1 MFRLEGVG
9 GGKPNFMAQA
19 QVFVHGLGG
28 ALRSYCPG
36 RAFIKARQVGNV
48 VKKLIFPFSP
58 QGITDAD
65 SCAVQV
71 FVSTAPDQ
79 RLTMGDQMPDSLQL
93 VLGADLAA
101 QPIAQAMRL
110 ANRHGLVAGATGTGK
125 TVTLQRMAEAFSDA
139 GVAVF
144 AADIKGDLCG
154 LGATGNPQGKIAE
167 RIAAMPWLNHKPQ
180 AYPVTLWDIHGQ
192 SGHPL
197 RTTLSEMGPLL
208 LGSLLE
214 LTDSQQSALYAAF
227 KVADRE
233 GLLLL
238 DLKDLKAL
246 LNHLRDNPELLGDD
260 AALMTT
266 GSSQALLR
274 RLATLEQQGAE
285 ALFGEPALQL
295 EDILQPT
302 ADGRGR
308 IHLLDASRLVH
319 EAPKVYATFLL
330 WLLAEL
336 FEQLPERG
344 DADKPLLA
352 LFFDEAHL
360 LFAGTPKALQER
372 LEQVVRLIRSKGVG
386 VYFVTQSPGDLPD
399 DVLAQLGLRIQ
410 HGLRAFTAKEQK
422 SLRAVAEGFRPNPAF
437 DALSVLTELGI
448 GEALVGTLAEKGTPE
463 IVQRVLIAPPQ
474 SRIGPLSEAERAALI
489 ASSPLQGRYD
499 KPIDR
504 ESAYE
509 VLMGRKGLAP
519 DPDAAPAKPAA
530 EEPGF
535 TDQVGDFLGTA
546 AAQALKSAMRQA
558 ANQLGRQLVR
568 GLMGSLLG
576 GKKR

>member
-1 MFRLEGVG
+1 
-9 GGKPNFMAQA
+9 
-19 QVFVHGLGG
+19 
-28 ALRSYCPG
+28 
-36 RAFIKARQVGNV
+36 
-48 VKKLIFPFSP
+48 
-58 QGITDAD
+58 
-65 SCAVQV
+65 
-71 FVSTAPDQ
+71 
-79 RLTMGDQMPDSLQL
+79 MPDSTQF
-93 VLGADLAA
+93 VLGADLDG
-101 QPIAQAMRL
+101 QPVSQALRL
-110 ANRHGLVAGATGTGK
+110 TNRHGLVAGATGTGK
-125 TVTLQRMAEAFSDA
+125 TVTLQRLAEAFSDA

-144 AADIKGDLCG
+144 AADVKGDLCG
-154 LGATGNPQGKIAE
+154 LGAAGNPQGKVAE
-167 RIAAMPWLNHKPQ
+167 RIAGMSWLNHRPQ

-208 LGSLLE
+208 LGNLLE
-214 LTDSQQSALYAAF
+214 LNDSQQAALYAVF

-238 DLKDLKAL
+238 DIKDLKAL
-246 LNHLRDNPELLGDD
+246 LGHLKDNPQVLGED
-260 AALMTT
+260 AALMTS
-266 GSSQALLR
+266 GSTQALLR

-295 EDILQPT
+295 EDLLHP
-302 ADGRGR
+302 APDGRGR

-319 EAPKVYATFLL
+319 ESPKVYATFLL

-360 LFAGTPKALQER
+360 LFNGTPKALQDR

-386 VYFVTQSPGDLPD
+386 VYFVTQSPADLPD
-399 DVLAQLGLRIQ
+399 DVLAQLGLRVQ

-422 SLRAVAEGFRPNPAF
+422 SLRAVADGFRPNPAF
-437 DALSVLTELGI
+437 DTLTVLTELGI
-448 GEALVGTLAEKGTPE
+448 GEALVGTLQDKGTPGM
-463 IVQRVLIAPPQ
+463 VQRVLIAPPQ
-474 SRIGPLSEAERAALI
+474 SRIGPLSEAERAALV
-489 ASSPLQGRYD
+489 AGSALAGRYD

-509 VLMGRKGLAP
+509 ILMARKGEAPVVAAKEEESLA
-519 DPDAAPAKPAA
+519 DKAGEFLQSAA
-530 EEPGF
+530 G
-535 TDQVGDFLGTA
+535 
-546 AAQALKSAMRQA
+546 QAIKSAVRQA
-558 ANQLGRQLVR
+558 ANQFGRQLVR

-576 GKKR
+576 GKRK

>member
-1 MFRLEGVG
+1 MSDSSQIVVG
-9 GGKPNFMAQA
+9 A
-19 QVFVHGLGG
+19 
-28 ALRSYCPG
+28 
-36 RAFIKARQVGNV
+36 
-48 VKKLIFPFSP
+48 
-58 QGITDAD
+58 
-65 SCAVQV
+65 
-71 FVSTAPDQ
+71 
-79 RLTMGDQMPDSLQL
+79 
-93 VLGADLAA
+93 GADG
-101 QPIAQAMRL
+101 QPVSQAIRL

-125 TVTLQRMAEAFSDA
+125 TVTLQRLAEVFSDA

-144 AADIKGDLCG
+144 AADVKGDLCG
-154 LGATGNPQGKIAE
+154 LGAAATPQGKVAE
-167 RIAAMPWLNHKPQ
+167 RIAGMPWLGHSPK
-180 AYPVTLWDIHGQ
+180 AYPVTLWDIAGK

-208 LGSLLE
+208 LGNLLE
-214 LTDSQQSALYAAF
+214 LTDSQQAALYAAF
-227 KVADRE
+227 KVADRD

-246 LNHLRDNPELLGDD
+246 LNHLKDNPQVLGDD
-260 AALMTT
+260 SALMT
-266 GSSQALLR
+266 SSSTQALLR

-295 EDILQPT
+295 EDLLQPT

-344 DADKPLLA
+344 DAEKPLLA

-360 LFAGTPKALQER
+360 LFNGTPKALQDR

-386 VYFVTQSPGDLPD
+386 VYFVTQSPADLPD
-399 DVLAQLGLRIQ
+399 AVLAQLGLRIQ

-422 SLRAVAEGFRPNPAF
+422 SLKAVADGFRANPAF
-437 DALSVLTELGI
+437 SSLGVLTELGI
-448 GEALVGTLAEKGTPE
+448 GEALVGTLEDKGTPAM
-463 IVQRVLIAPPQ
+463 VQRVLIAPPQ
-474 SRIGPLSEAERAALI
+474 SRIGPLSSAERDALLA
-489 ASSPLQGRYD
+489 ASSLRGRYD
-499 KPIDR
+499 QPIDR

-509 VLMGRKGLAP
+509 MLTQRKGEPAEP
-519 DPDAAPAKPAA
+519 VPQAKPEQDSFADKAGEFLQGAA
-530 EEPGF
+530 G
-535 TDQVGDFLGTA
+535 
-546 AAQALKSAMRQA
+546 QAIKSAVRQA
-558 ANQLGRQLVR
+558 ANQLGRQLMR

-576 GKKR
+576 NKRR

>member
-1 MFRLEGVG
+1 
-9 GGKPNFMAQA
+9 
-19 QVFVHGLGG
+19 
-28 ALRSYCPG
+28 
-36 RAFIKARQVGNV
+36 
-48 VKKLIFPFSP
+48 
-58 QGITDAD
+58 
-65 SCAVQV
+65 
-71 FVSTAPDQ
+71 
-79 RLTMGDQMPDSLQL
+79 MPSANQL
-93 VLGADLAA
+93 VLGADRDGQSVGQLL
-101 QPIAQAMRL
+101 RL
-110 ANRHGLVAGATGTGK
+110 ANRHGLIAGATGTGK
-125 TVTLQRMAEAFSDA
+125 TVTLQRLMEEFSDA

-144 AADIKGDLCG
+144 AADVKGDLCG
-154 LGATGNPQGKIAE
+154 LGAAGAPQGKVAE
-167 RIAAMPWLNHKPQ
+167 RIASMPWLDHRPT

-208 LGSLLE
+208 LGALLE
-214 LTDSQQSALYAAF
+214 LTDSQQAALYAAF

-246 LNHLRDNPELLGDD
+246 LAHLKSNPAVLGEDS
-260 AALMTT
+260 ALFTT
-266 GSSQALLR
+266 ASAQALLR
-274 RLATLEQQGAE
+274 RLASLEQQGAE

-295 EDILQPT
+295 EDILQPDH
-302 ADGRGR
+302 DGRGR

-360 LFAGTPKALQER
+360 LFANTPKALQER

-386 VYFVTQSPGDLPD
+386 VYFVTQSPSDLPD

-410 HGLRAFTAKEQK
+410 HGLRAFTTREQK
-422 SLRAVAEGFRPNPAF
+422 SLRAVADGFRPNPSINTLAT
-437 DALSVLTELGI
+437 LTELGI
-448 GEALVGTLAEKGTPE
+448 GEALVGTLEDKGTPAM
-463 IVQRVLIAPPQ
+463 VRRVAIAPPQ
-474 SRIGPLSEAERAALI
+474 SRIGPLSEGERAALI
-489 ASSPLQGRYD
+489 RQSPLAGRYD

-509 VLMGRKGLAP
+509 VLTARLVASETAAASAP
-519 DPDAAPAKPAA
+519 IKNAQA
-530 EEPGF
+530 EPSLGEKA
-535 TDQVGDFLGTA
+535 GDFLSGMAGQAIKTA
-546 AAQALKSAMRQA
+546 VRQV
-558 ANQLGRQLVR
+558 ANQFGRQLVR
-568 GLMGSLLG
+568 GLLGSLLG
-576 GKKR
+576 SKRR

>member
-1 MFRLEGVG
+1 M
-9 GGKPNFMAQA
+9 
-19 QVFVHGLGG
+19 H
-28 ALRSYCPG
+28 
-36 RAFIKARQVGNV
+36 
-48 VKKLIFPFSP
+48 
-58 QGITDAD
+58 D
-65 SCAVQV
+65 S
-71 FVSTAPDQ
+71 
-79 RLTMGDQMPDSLQL
+79 REM
-93 VLGADLAA
+93 VLGAAPDG
-101 QPIAQAMRL
+101 QPISQAFRL

-125 TVTLQRMAEAFSDA
+125 TVTLQRLAEAFSDA

-154 LGATGNPQGKIAE
+154 LGAAGNPQGKIAE
-167 RIAAMPWLNHKPQ
+167 RIAGMPWLEHTPR
-180 AYPVTLWDIHGQ
+180 AYPVTLWDIDGK

-208 LGSLLE
+208 LGNLLE

-238 DLKDLKAL
+238 DIKDLKAL
-246 LNHLRDNPELLGDD
+246 LNHLRDNPQLLGEDS
-260 AALMTT
+260 ALMTT
-266 GSSQALLR
+266 GSSQALQR
-274 RLATLEQQGAE
+274 RLAVLEQQGAE

-295 EDILQPT
+295 EDILQPDS
-302 ADGRGR
+302 DGRGR

-344 DADKPLLA
+344 DAEKPLLA

-360 LFAGTPKALQER
+360 LFADTPKALQER

-399 DVLAQLGLRIQ
+399 EVLAQLGLRIQ

-422 SLRAVAEGFRPNPAF
+422 SLRAVAEGFRPNPDF

-448 GEALVGTLAEKGTPE
+448 GEALVGTLQDKGTPAM
-463 IVQRVLIAPPQ
+463 VQRVLIAAPQ
-474 SRIGPLSEAERAALI
+474 SRIGPLTADERASLI
-489 ASSPLQGRYD
+489 AGSALGRRYN
-499 KPIDR
+499 KPVDR

-509 VLMGRKGLAP
+509 MLAARKVAEPDATDAAKTNEKPEESFSDKAGEFLGGLA
-519 DPDAAPAKPAA
+519 
-530 EEPGF
+530 G
-535 TDQVGDFLGTA
+535 
-546 AAQALKSAMRQA
+546 QAMKNAMRQA
-558 ANQLGRQLVR
+558 ASQLGRELVR

-576 GKKR
+576 TKKRR

>member
-1 MFRLEGVG
+1 MSDSSQIVVG
-9 GGKPNFMAQA
+9 AG
-19 QVFVHGLGG
+19 
-28 ALRSYCPG
+28 
-36 RAFIKARQVGNV
+36 
-48 VKKLIFPFSP
+48 
-58 QGITDAD
+58 TD
-65 SCAVQV
+65 SQP
-71 FVSTAPDQ
+71 VS
-79 RLTMGDQMPDSLQL
+79 
-93 VLGADLAA
+93 
-101 QPIAQAMRL
+101 QAMRM

-125 TVTLQRMAEAFSDA
+125 TVTLQRLAEVFSDA

-144 AADIKGDLCG
+144 AADVKGDLCG
-154 LGATGNPQGKIAE
+154 LGAAATPQGKVAE
-167 RIAAMPWLNHKPQ
+167 RIAGMPWLGHTPK
-180 AYPVTLWDIHGQ
+180 AYPLTLWDIAGQ

-208 LGSLLE
+208 LSNLLE
-214 LTDSQQSALYAAF
+214 LTDSQQAALYAAF
-227 KVADRE
+227 KVADRD

-246 LNHLRDNPELLGDD
+246 LNHLKDNPQVLGEDS
-260 AALMTT
+260 ALMTS
-266 GSSQALLR
+266 GSTQALLR

-295 EDILQPT
+295 EDLLQPA

-344 DADKPLLA
+344 DADKPVLA

-360 LFAGTPKALQER
+360 LFNDTPKALQER

-399 DVLAQLGLRIQ
+399 AVLAQLGLRIQ

-422 SLRAVAEGFRPNPAF
+422 SLKAVAEGFRPNPAF
-437 DALSVLTELGI
+437 DTLGVLTELGI
-448 GEALVGTLAEKGTPE
+448 GEALVGTLEDKGTPAM
-463 IVQRVLIAPPQ
+463 VQRVLIAPPQ
-474 SRIGPLSEAERAALI
+474 SRIGPLSAVERSALV
-489 ASSPLQGRYD
+489 ASSPLRGRYD

-509 VLMGRKGLAP
+509 MLTQRKGEPVEPVPQPQVEEGSFADKAGEFLQG
-519 DPDAAPAKPAA
+519 AA
-530 EEPGF
+530 G
-535 TDQVGDFLGTA
+535 
-546 AAQALKSAMRQA
+546 QAIKSAVRQA

-576 GKKR
+576 GKRR

>member
-1 MFRLEGVG
+1 
-9 GGKPNFMAQA
+9 
-19 QVFVHGLGG
+19 
-28 ALRSYCPG
+28 
-36 RAFIKARQVGNV
+36 
-48 VKKLIFPFSP
+48 
-58 QGITDAD
+58 
-65 SCAVQV
+65 
-71 FVSTAPDQ
+71 
-79 RLTMGDQMPDSLQL
+79 MPDSSQFI
-93 VLGADLAA
+93 LGADLAG
-101 QPIAQAMRL
+101 QPVAQALRL

-125 TVTLQRMAEAFSDA
+125 TVTLQHLAEAFSDA

-144 AADIKGDLCG
+144 AADVKGDLCG
-154 LGATGNPQGKIAE
+154 LGAVGSPQGKVAE
-167 RIAAMPWLNHKPQ
+167 RIAGMPWLNHRPQ
-180 AYPVTLWDIHGQ
+180 AYPVTLWDVHGQ

-208 LGSLLE
+208 LGNLLE
-214 LTDSQQSALYAAF
+214 LNDSQQAALYAAF

-238 DLKDLKAL
+238 DIKDLKAL
-246 LNHLRDNPELLGDD
+246 LGHLKDNPEVLGDD
-260 AALMTT
+260 SALMTS

-295 EDILQPT
+295 QDILQP
-302 ADGRGR
+302 ASDGRGR

-360 LFAGTPKALQER
+360 LFSGTPKALQDR

-422 SLRAVAEGFRPNPAF
+422 SLRAVADGFRPNPAF
-437 DALSVLTELGI
+437 DTLAVLTELGI
-448 GEALVGTLAEKGTPE
+448 GEALVGTLQDKGTPGMVE
-463 IVQRVLIAPPQ
+463 RVLIAPPQ

-489 ASSPLQGRYD
+489 AASPLQGRYD

-509 VLMGRKGLAP
+509 ILMARKGQVPSAQQ
-519 DPDAAPAKPAA
+519 APAEESLADKAGEFLQSAA
-530 EEPGF
+530 G
-535 TDQVGDFLGTA
+535 
-546 AAQALKSAMRQA
+546 QAIKSAVRQA
-558 ANQLGRQLVR
+558 ANQFGRQLVR

-576 GKKR
+576 GSKRR

>member
-1 MFRLEGVG
+1 
-9 GGKPNFMAQA
+9 
-19 QVFVHGLGG
+19 
-28 ALRSYCPG
+28 
-36 RAFIKARQVGNV
+36 
-48 VKKLIFPFSP
+48 
-58 QGITDAD
+58 
-65 SCAVQV
+65 
-71 FVSTAPDQ
+71 
-79 RLTMGDQMPDSLQL
+79 MPDTSQL
-93 VLGADLAA
+93 VIGADLAG

-110 ANRHGLVAGATGTGK
+110 ANRHGLIAGATGTGK
-125 TVTLQRMAEAFSDA
+125 TVTLQRLAEAFSDA

-154 LGATGNPQGKIAE
+154 LGAAGNPQGKVAE
-167 RIAAMPWLNHKPQ
+167 RIAGMPQ
-180 AYPVTLWDIHGQ
+180 AYPVTLWDIHGE

-208 LGSLLE
+208 IGSLLE

-246 LNHLRDNPELLGDD
+246 LNHLKDNPQLLGED

-295 EDILQPT
+295 EDILQPS

-360 LFAGTPKALQER
+360 LFGDTPKALQER

-399 DVLAQLGLRIQ
+399 NVLAQLGLRIQ

-422 SLRAVAEGFRPNPAF
+422 SLRAVADGFRPNPAF
-437 DALSVLTELGI
+437 DTLSVLTELGI
-448 GEALVGTLAEKGTPE
+448 GEALVGTLQEKGTPE
-463 IVQRVLIAPPQ
+463 MVQRVLVAPPQ
-474 SRIGPLSEAERAALI
+474 SRIGPLSETERTMLI
-489 ASSPLQGRYD
+489 AGSPFKGRYD

-509 VLMGRKGLAP
+509 ILMGRKDLAP
-519 DPDAAPAKPAA
+519 DAPAGKPAA
-530 EEPGF
+530 EEPSLADRAGE
-535 TDQVGDFLGTA
+535 FLGTA
-546 AAQALKSAMRQA
+546 AGQALKSAMRQA
-558 ANQLGRQLVR
+558 ANNLGKQLVR

-576 GKKR
+576 GSKRR

>member
-1 MFRLEGVG
+1 MHDSQE
-9 GGKPNFMAQA
+9 MI
-19 QVFVHGLGG
+19 LG
-28 ALRSYCPG
+28 A
-36 RAFIKARQVGNV
+36 
-48 VKKLIFPFSP
+48 
-58 QGITDAD
+58 
-65 SCAVQV
+65 
-71 FVSTAPDQ
+71 APD
-79 RLTMGDQMPDSLQL
+79 G
-93 VLGADLAA
+93 
-101 QPIAQAMRL
+101 QPVSQAFRL

-125 TVTLQRMAEAFSDA
+125 TVTLQRLAEAFSDA

-154 LGATGNPQGKIAE
+154 LGAAGNPQGKIAE
-167 RIAAMPWLNHKPQ
+167 RIAGMPWLEHTPR
-180 AYPVTLWDIHGQ
+180 AYPVTFWDIDGK

-208 LGSLLE
+208 LGNLLE

-238 DLKDLKAL
+238 DIKDLKAL
-246 LNHLRDNPELLGDD
+246 LNHLRDNPQLLGEDS
-260 AALMTT
+260 ALMTT
-266 GSSQALLR
+266 GSSQALQR
-274 RLATLEQQGAE
+274 RLAVLEQQGAE

-295 EDILQPT
+295 EDILQPDS
-302 ADGRGR
+302 DGRGR

-344 DADKPLLA
+344 DAEKPLLA

-360 LFAGTPKALQER
+360 LFADTPKALQER

-399 DVLAQLGLRIQ
+399 EVLAQLGLRIQ

-422 SLRAVAEGFRPNPAF
+422 SLRAVAEGFRPNPDF

-448 GEALVGTLAEKGTPE
+448 GEALVGTLQDKGTPAM
-463 IVQRVLIAPPQ
+463 VQRVLIAAPQ
-474 SRIGPLSEAERAALI
+474 SRIGPLTADERASLI
-489 ASSPLQGRYD
+489 AGSALGRRYN
-499 KPIDR
+499 KPVDR

-509 VLMGRKGLAP
+509 MLAARKLAEPDATDAAKTNEKPEESFSDKAGEFLGGLA
-519 DPDAAPAKPAA
+519 
-530 EEPGF
+530 G
-535 TDQVGDFLGTA
+535 
-546 AAQALKSAMRQA
+546 QAMKNAMRQA
-558 ANQLGRQLVR
+558 ASQLGRELVR

-576 GKKR
+576 TKKRR

>member
-1 MFRLEGVG
+1 
-9 GGKPNFMAQA
+9 MAEADQ
-19 QVFVHGLGG
+19 FV
-28 ALRSYCPG
+28 
-36 RAFIKARQVGNV
+36 V
-48 VKKLIFPFSP
+48 
-58 QGITDAD
+58 
-65 SCAVQV
+65 
-71 FVSTAPDQ
+71 
-79 RLTMGDQMPDSLQL
+79 
-93 VLGADLAA
+93 GADLDGL
-101 QPIAQAMRL
+101 PVGQALKL
-110 ANRHGLVAGATGTGK
+110 ANRHGLIAGATGTGK
-125 TVTLQRMAEAFSDA
+125 TVTLQRLIETFSDA

-144 AADIKGDLCG
+144 AADVKGDLCG
-154 LGATGNPQGKIAE
+154 LGAAGTPQGKVAE
-167 RIAAMPWLNHKPQ
+167 RIASMPWLKHQPT

-208 LGSLLE
+208 LGALLE
-214 LTDSQQSALYAAF
+214 LTDSQQAALYAAF

-246 LNHLRDNPELLGDD
+246 LAHLKSQPEVLGEDS
-260 AALMTT
+260 ALFTST
-266 GSSQALLR
+266 SSLALLR
-274 RLATLEQQGAE
+274 KLAGLEQQGAD

-295 EDILQPT
+295 EDILHPDR
-302 ADGRGR
+302 DGRGR

-422 SLRAVAEGFRPNPAF
+422 SLRAVADGFRPNPAI
-437 DALSVLTELGI
+437 DTLAVLTELGI
-448 GEALVGTLAEKGTPE
+448 GEALVGTMEAKGTPAM
-463 IVQRVLIAPPQ
+463 VRRVAIAPPQ
-474 SRIGPLSEAERAALI
+474 SRIGPLTEAERAALI
-489 ASSPLQGRYD
+489 AQSPLRGRYD

-509 VLMGRKGLAP
+509 LLTAR
-519 DPDAAPAKPAA
+519 A
-530 EEPGF
+530 E
-535 TDQVGDFLGTA
+535 Q
-546 AAQALKSAMRQA
+546 AAQQAEQGKSSAAGNKVEPRGGMAGGAGELFGGFASQVMKTAMRQA
-558 ANQLGRQLVR
+558 ANQIGRQLVR
-568 GLMGSLLG
+568 GLLGSLLG

>member
-1 MFRLEGVG
+1 MPE
-9 GGKPNFMAQA
+9 P
-19 QVFVHGLGG
+19 
-28 ALRSYCPG
+28 RSL
-36 RAFIKARQVGNV
+36 A
-48 VKKLIFPFSP
+48 
-58 QGITDAD
+58 
-65 SCAVQV
+65 
-71 FVSTAPDQ
+71 
-79 RLTMGDQMPDSLQL
+79 
-93 VLGADLAA
+93 LGADPQGNAV
-101 QPIAQAMRL
+101 AQAMKL
-110 ANRHGLVAGATGTGK
+110 ANRHGLIAGATGTGK
-125 TVTLQRMAEAFSDA
+125 TVTLQHLAEAFSDA

-154 LGATGNPQGKIAE
+154 LGAAGNPQGKVAE
-167 RIAAMPWLNHKPQ
+167 RIASMPWLGHRPQ
-180 AYPVTLWDIHGQ
+180 AYPVTLWDVAGQ
-192 SGHPL
+192 TGHPL

-208 LGSLLE
+208 LGNLLE
-214 LTDSQQSALYAAF
+214 LTDSQQAALYAAF
-227 KVADRE
+227 QVADRE

-246 LNHLRDNPELLGDD
+246 LNHLKDHPELLGEDR
-260 AALMTT
+260 ALFA
-266 GSSQALLR
+266 GASAQALLR

-285 ALFGEPALQL
+285 SLFGEPALQL
-295 EDILQPT
+295 EDILQPDR
-302 ADGRGR
+302 DGRGR

-344 DADKPLLA
+344 DADKPVLA

-360 LFAGTPKALQER
+360 LFSGTPKALQER

-386 VYFVTQSPGDLPD
+386 VYFVTQSPSDLPD

-422 SLRAVAEGFRPNPAF
+422 SLRAVADGFRPNPAF
-437 DALSVLTELGI
+437 DTLTVLTELGI
-448 GEALVGTLAEKGTPE
+448 GEALVGTLEEKGTPAM
-463 IVQRVLIAPPQ
+463 VQRVAIAPPQ
-474 SRIGPLSEAERAALI
+474 SRIGPLNDSERVALVR
-489 ASSPLQGRYD
+489 SSPQAGRYD

-509 VLMGRKGLAP
+509 MLTARAARAP
-519 DPDAAPAKPAA
+519 V
-530 EEPGF
+530 EEPEQKSGKAEAS
-535 TDQVGDFLGTA
+535 QPGMGDLAGELLGTFA
-546 AAQALKSAMRQA
+546 SQAMKTAVRQA

-576 GKKR
+576 GSKRR

>member
-1 MFRLEGVG
+1 MTD
-9 GGKPNFMAQA
+9 
-19 QVFVHGLGG
+19 
-28 ALRSYCPG
+28 
-36 RAFIKARQVGNV
+36 ARQLLFG
-48 VKKLIFPFSP
+48 
-58 QGITDAD
+58 AD
-65 SCAVQV
+65 SDGHAVG
-71 FVSTAPDQ
+71 
-79 RLTMGDQMPDSLQL
+79 L
-93 VLGADLAA
+93 DL
-101 QPIAQAMRL
+101 RL
-110 ANRHGLVAGATGTGK
+110 ANRHGLIAGATGTGK
-125 TVTLQRMAEAFSDA
+125 TVTLQRLAEAFSEA

-154 LGATGNPQGKIAE
+154 LGASGNPQGKIAE
-167 RIAAMPWLNHKPQ
+167 RIAQMPWLAYRAQ
-180 AYPVTLWDIHGQ
+180 ACPVTLWDIHGQ

-246 LNHLRDNPELLGDD
+246 LNHLRDNPQLLGDD
-260 AALMTT
+260 RALMTT

-285 ALFGEPALQL
+285 ALFGEPALRL
-295 EDILQPT
+295 EDILQPD

-344 DADKPLLA
+344 DADTPLLA

-360 LFAGTPKALQER
+360 LFNGTPKALQER

-386 VYFVTQSPGDLPD
+386 VYFVTQSPSDLPD
-399 DVLAQLGLRIQ
+399 AVLAQLGLRIQ
-410 HGLRAFTAKEQK
+410 HGLRAFTAREQK
-422 SLRAVAEGFRPNPAF
+422 SLKAVADGFRPNPQF
-437 DALSVLTELGI
+437 DALAVLTELGT
-448 GEALVGTLAEKGTPE
+448 GEALVGTLQEKGTPAM
-463 IVQRVLIAPPQ
+463 VRRVSIAPPQ
-474 SRIGPLSEAERAALI
+474 SRIGPLTGAERAAMI
-489 ASSPLQGRYD
+489 RSSPLAGRYD
-499 KPIDR
+499 QPLDR

-509 VLMGRKGLAP
+509 MLTARKLEP
-519 DPDAAPAKPAA
+519 TLVDPAAPPPPSLADKAGEFLSGAA
-530 EEPGF
+530 G
-535 TDQVGDFLGTA
+535 
-546 AAQALKSAMRQA
+546 QALKSAMRQA
-558 ANQLGRQLVR
+558 ANQFGRQLVR

-576 GKKR
+576 GSKRK

>member
-1 MFRLEGVG
+1 M
-9 GGKPNFMAQA
+9 
-19 QVFVHGLGG
+19 H
-28 ALRSYCPG
+28 
-36 RAFIKARQVGNV
+36 
-48 VKKLIFPFSP
+48 
-58 QGITDAD
+58 D
-65 SCAVQV
+65 S
-71 FVSTAPDQ
+71 
-79 RLTMGDQMPDSLQL
+79 REM
-93 VLGADLAA
+93 VLGAAPDG
-101 QPIAQAMRL
+101 QPISQAFRL

-125 TVTLQRMAEAFSDA
+125 TVTLQRLAEAFSDA

-154 LGATGNPQGKIAE
+154 LGAAGNPQGKIAE
-167 RIAAMPWLNHKPQ
+167 RIAGMPWLEHTPR
-180 AYPVTLWDIHGQ
+180 AYPVTLWDIDGK

-208 LGSLLE
+208 LGNLLE

-238 DLKDLKAL
+238 DIKDLKAL
-246 LNHLRDNPELLGDD
+246 LNHLRDNPQLLGEDS
-260 AALMTT
+260 ALMTT
-266 GSSQALLR
+266 GSSQALQR
-274 RLATLEQQGAE
+274 RLAVLEQQGAE

-295 EDILQPT
+295 EDILQPDS
-302 ADGRGR
+302 DGRGR
-308 IHLLDASRLVH
+308 IHLLDASGLVH

-344 DADKPLLA
+344 DAEKPLLA

-360 LFAGTPKALQER
+360 LFADTPKALQER

-399 DVLAQLGLRIQ
+399 EVLAQLGLRVQ

-422 SLRAVAEGFRPNPAF
+422 SLRAVAEGFRPNPDF

-448 GEALVGTLAEKGTPE
+448 GEALVGTLQDKGTPAM
-463 IVQRVLIAPPQ
+463 VQRVLIAAPQ
-474 SRIGPLSEAERAALI
+474 SRIGPLTADERASLI
-489 ASSPLQGRYD
+489 AGSALGRRYN
-499 KPIDR
+499 KPVDR

-509 VLMGRKGLAP
+509 MLAARKVAE
-519 DPDAAPAKPAA
+519 PDAADAAKTNGKP
-530 EEPGF
+530 EESFSDKAGE
-535 TDQVGDFLGTA
+535 FLGGLA
-546 AAQALKSAMRQA
+546 GQAMKNAMRQA
-558 ANQLGRQLVR
+558 ASQLGRELVR

-576 GKKR
+576 TKKRR

>member
-1 MFRLEGVG
+1 MSDSSQIVVG
-9 GGKPNFMAQA
+9 A
-19 QVFVHGLGG
+19 
-28 ALRSYCPG
+28 
-36 RAFIKARQVGNV
+36 
-48 VKKLIFPFSP
+48 
-58 QGITDAD
+58 
-65 SCAVQV
+65 
-71 FVSTAPDQ
+71 
-79 RLTMGDQMPDSLQL
+79 
-93 VLGADLAA
+93 GADG
-101 QPIAQAMRL
+101 QPVSQAMRL

-125 TVTLQRMAEAFSDA
+125 TVTLQRLAEVFSDA

-144 AADIKGDLCG
+144 AADVKGDLCG
-154 LGATGNPQGKIAE
+154 LGAAATPQGKVAE
-167 RIAAMPWLNHKPQ
+167 RIAGMPWLGHSPK
-180 AYPVTLWDIHGQ
+180 AYPVTLWDIAGK

-208 LGSLLE
+208 LGNLLE
-214 LTDSQQSALYAAF
+214 LTDSQQAALYAAF
-227 KVADRE
+227 KVADRD

-246 LNHLRDNPELLGDD
+246 LNHLKDNPQVLGDD
-260 AALMTT
+260 SALMT
-266 GSSQALLR
+266 SSSTQALLR

-295 EDILQPT
+295 EDLLQPT

-344 DADKPLLA
+344 DAEKPLLA

-360 LFAGTPKALQER
+360 LFNGTPKALQDR

-386 VYFVTQSPGDLPD
+386 VYFVTQSPADLPD
-399 DVLAQLGLRIQ
+399 TVLAQLGLRIQ

-422 SLRAVAEGFRPNPAF
+422 SLKAVADGFRPNPAF
-437 DALSVLTELGI
+437 STLGVLTELGI
-448 GEALVGTLAEKGTPE
+448 GEALVGALEDKGTPAM
-463 IVQRVLIAPPQ
+463 VQRVLVAPPQ
-474 SRIGPLSEAERAALI
+474 SRIGPLSSAERDALLA
-489 ASSPLQGRYD
+489 ASSLRGRYD
-499 KPIDR
+499 QPIDR

-509 VLMGRKGLAP
+509 MLTQRKGEPAEPVPQARPEQDSFADKAGEFLQG
-519 DPDAAPAKPAA
+519 AA
-530 EEPGF
+530 G
-535 TDQVGDFLGTA
+535 
-546 AAQALKSAMRQA
+546 QAIKSAVRQA

-576 GKKR
+576 NKRR

>member
-1 MFRLEGVG
+1 
-9 GGKPNFMAQA
+9 
-19 QVFVHGLGG
+19 
-28 ALRSYCPG
+28 
-36 RAFIKARQVGNV
+36 
-48 VKKLIFPFSP
+48 
-58 QGITDAD
+58 
-65 SCAVQV
+65 
-71 FVSTAPDQ
+71 
-79 RLTMGDQMPDSLQL
+79 MPDSLQL
-93 VLGADLAA
+93 VLGADSAG

-125 TVTLQRMAEAFSDA
+125 TVTLQRLAEAFSDA

-154 LGATGNPQGKIAE
+154 LGAAGNPQGKIAE
-167 RIAAMPWLNHKPQ
+167 RIAGMPWLNHTPK
-180 AYPVTLWDIHGQ
+180 AYPVTLWDVHGK

-214 LTDSQQSALYAAF
+214 LTDSQQAALYATF

-246 LNHLRDNPELLGDD
+246 LNHLKESPQLLGEDS
-260 AALMTT
+260 ALMTT
-266 GSSQALLR
+266 GSSQALMR

-295 EDILQPT
+295 EDILHPA

-344 DADKPLLA
+344 DSDKPVLA

-360 LFAGTPKALQER
+360 LFAGTPKALQDR

-399 DVLAQLGLRIQ
+399 DILAQLGLRVQ

-422 SLRAVAEGFRPNPAF
+422 SLRAVADGFRPNPAF
-437 DALSVLTELGI
+437 DSLSVLTELGI
-448 GEALVGTLAEKGTPE
+448 GEALVGTLEEKGTPAM
-463 IVQRVLIAPPQ
+463 VQRVLIAPPQ
-474 SRIGPLSEAERAALI
+474 SRIGPLSDNERAAMI
-489 ASSPLQGRYD
+489 AASPLAGRYD
-499 KPIDR
+499 KPVDR

-509 VLMGRKGLAP
+509 VLMARKGLAP
-519 DPDAAPAKPAA
+519 DPQTAPGKVAPEDESFADKAG
-530 EEPGF
+530 E
-535 TDQVGDFLGTA
+535 FLGSA
-546 AAQALKSAMRQA
+546 AGKALKSVVQQA

-576 GKKR
+576 GSKKR

>member
-1 MFRLEGVG
+1 MSDSSQIVVG
-9 GGKPNFMAQA
+9 A
-19 QVFVHGLGG
+19 GLDG
-28 ALRSYCPG
+28 LP
-36 RAFIKARQVGNV
+36 VG
-48 VKKLIFPFSP
+48 
-58 QGITDAD
+58 
-65 SCAVQV
+65 
-71 FVSTAPDQ
+71 
-79 RLTMGDQMPDSLQL
+79 
-93 VLGADLAA
+93 
-101 QPIAQAMRL
+101 QAMRL

-125 TVTLQRMAEAFSDA
+125 TVTLQRLAEVFSDA

-154 LGATGNPQGKIAE
+154 LGAAGAPAGKVAE
-167 RIAAMPWLNHKPQ
+167 RIADMPWLQHQPR
-180 AYPVTLWDIHGQ
+180 AYPVTLWDIAGQ

-208 LGSLLE
+208 LGNLLE
-214 LTDSQQSALYAAF
+214 LTDSQQAALYAAF

-246 LNHLRDNPELLGDD
+246 LAHLRDNPQLLGDD
-260 AALMTT
+260 RALMTT
-266 GSSQALLR
+266 GSTQALLR

-295 EDILQPT
+295 EDLLRVD

-344 DADKPLLA
+344 DADKPVLA

-360 LFAGTPKALQER
+360 LFNGTPKALQDR

-386 VYFVTQSPGDLPD
+386 VYFVTQSPSDLPD
-399 DVLAQLGLRIQ
+399 AVLAQLGLRIQ
-410 HGLRAFTAKEQK
+410 HGLRAFTVREQK
-422 SLRAVAEGFRPNPAF
+422 ALRAVAEGFRPNPAF
-437 DALSVLTELGI
+437 DTLAVLTELGI
-448 GEALVGTLAEKGTPE
+448 GEALVGTLQDKGTPE
-463 IVQRVLIAPPQ
+463 VVQRVRVAPPQ
-474 SRIGPLSEAERAALI
+474 SRIGPLTAAERSALI
-489 ASSPLQGRYD
+489 AASPLAGRYD
-499 KPIDR
+499 QPIDR

-509 VLMGRKGLAP
+509 RLTQRKGEPVEPAP
-519 DPDAAPAKPAA
+519 QPQAEQESFADKAGEFLQGAA
-530 EEPGF
+530 G
-535 TDQVGDFLGTA
+535 
-546 AAQALKSAMRQA
+546 QAIKSAVRQA

>member
-1 MFRLEGVG
+1 MHDSQE
-9 GGKPNFMAQA
+9 MI
-19 QVFVHGLGG
+19 LG
-28 ALRSYCPG
+28 A
-36 RAFIKARQVGNV
+36 
-48 VKKLIFPFSP
+48 
-58 QGITDAD
+58 
-65 SCAVQV
+65 
-71 FVSTAPDQ
+71 APDG
-79 RLTMGDQMPDSLQL
+79 LPVS
-93 VLGADLAA
+93 
-101 QPIAQAMRL
+101 QAFRL

-125 TVTLQRMAEAFSDA
+125 TVTLQRLAEAFSDA

-154 LGATGNPQGKIAE
+154 LGAAGNPQGKIAE
-167 RIAAMPWLNHKPQ
+167 RIAGMPWLEHTPR
-180 AYPVTLWDIHGQ
+180 AYPVTLWDIDGK

-208 LGSLLE
+208 LGNLLE

-238 DLKDLKAL
+238 DIKDLKAL
-246 LNHLRDNPELLGDD
+246 LNHLRDNPQLLGEDS
-260 AALMTT
+260 ALMTT
-266 GSSQALLR
+266 GSSQALQR
-274 RLATLEQQGAE
+274 RLAVLEQQGAE

-295 EDILQPT
+295 EDILQPDS
-302 ADGRGR
+302 DGRGR

-344 DADKPLLA
+344 DAEKPLLA

-360 LFAGTPKALQER
+360 LFADTPKALQER

-422 SLRAVAEGFRPNPAF
+422 SLRAVAEGFRPNPDF

-448 GEALVGTLAEKGTPE
+448 GEALVGTLQDKGTPAM
-463 IVQRVLIAPPQ
+463 VQRVLIAAPQ
-474 SRIGPLSEAERAALI
+474 SRIGPLTADERASLI
-489 ASSPLQGRYD
+489 AGSALGRRYN
-499 KPIDR
+499 KPVDR

-509 VLMGRKGLAP
+509 MLAARKVAEPDATDAAKTNEKPEESFSDKAGEFLGGLA
-519 DPDAAPAKPAA
+519 
-530 EEPGF
+530 G
-535 TDQVGDFLGTA
+535 
-546 AAQALKSAMRQA
+546 QAMKNAMRQA
-558 ANQLGRQLVR
+558 ASQLGRELVR

-576 GKKR
+576 TKKRR

>member
-1 MFRLEGVG
+1 
-9 GGKPNFMAQA
+9 
-19 QVFVHGLGG
+19 
-28 ALRSYCPG
+28 
-36 RAFIKARQVGNV
+36 
-48 VKKLIFPFSP
+48 
-58 QGITDAD
+58 
-65 SCAVQV
+65 
-71 FVSTAPDQ
+71 
-79 RLTMGDQMPDSLQL
+79 MPDFSQL
-93 VLGADLAA
+93 VLGADQTG
-101 QPIAQAMRL
+101 QPISQEMRL

-125 TVTLQRMAEAFSDA
+125 TVTLQRLAEAFSDA

-154 LGATGNPQGKIAE
+154 LGAAGNPQGKIAE
-167 RIAAMPWLNHKPQ
+167 RIAGMSWLNHRAQ
-180 AYPVTLWDIHGQ
+180 AYPVTLWDIHGE

-197 RTTLSEMGPLL
+197 RTTISEMGPLL

-214 LTDSQQSALYAAF
+214 LSDSQQAALYAAF

-246 LNHLRDNPELLGDD
+246 LNHLKDNPQLLGEDS
-260 AALMTT
+260 ALMTT

-308 IHLLDASRLVH
+308 VHLLDASRLVH

-344 DADKPLLA
+344 DAEKPLLA

-360 LFAGTPKALQER
+360 LFADTPKALQER

-422 SLRAVAEGFRPNPAF
+422 SLKAVADGFRPNPAF
-437 DALSVLTELGI
+437 DTLAVLTELGI
-448 GEALVGTLAEKGTPE
+448 GEALVGTLQDKGTPAM
-463 IVQRVLIAPPQ
+463 VQRVLIAPPQ
-474 SRIGPLSEAERAALI
+474 SRIGPLSQAERTAVI
-489 ASSPLQGRYD
+489 SQSPFAGRYD
-499 KPIDR
+499 KPVDR

-509 VLMGRKGLAP
+509 MLVARKVAEP
-519 DPDAAPAKPAA
+519 QPTQATAPAGESLSDKAG
-530 EEPGF
+530 E
-535 TDQVGDFLGTA
+535 FLGSVA
-546 AAQALKSAMRQA
+546 GQALQSAMRQA

-576 GKKR
+576 GKKRR

>member
-1 MFRLEGVG
+1 M
-9 GGKPNFMAQA
+9 P
-19 QVFVHGLGG
+19 
-28 ALRSYCPG
+28 
-36 RAFIKARQVGNV
+36 V
-48 VKKLIFPFSP
+48 VNS
-58 QGITDAD
+58 
-65 SCAVQV
+65 
-71 FVSTAPDQ
+71 
-79 RLTMGDQMPDSLQL
+79 L
-93 VLGADLAA
+93 VLGADPQG
-101 QPIAQAMRL
+101 QPIAQALRL

-125 TVTLQRMAEAFSDA
+125 TVTLQRLAEAFSDA

-154 LGATGNPQGKIAE
+154 LGAAGNPQGKVAE
-167 RIAAMPWLNHKPQ
+167 RIAGMPWLDHRPQ
-180 AYPVTLWDIHGQ
+180 SYPVTLWDVAGK

-208 LGSLLE
+208 LGNLLE
-214 LTDSQQSALYAAF
+214 LTDSQQAALYAAF
-227 KVADRE
+227 QVADRE

-246 LNHLRDNPELLGDD
+246 LNHLKDHPEMLGEDR
-260 AALMTT
+260 ALFA
-266 GSSQALLR
+266 GASSQALLR

-295 EDILQPT
+295 EDILHPDR
-302 ADGRGR
+302 DGRGR

-344 DADKPLLA
+344 DADKPVLA

-360 LFAGTPKALQER
+360 LFANTPKALQER

-386 VYFVTQSPGDLPD
+386 VYFVTQSPSDLPD
-399 DVLAQLGLRIQ
+399 EVLAQLGLRIQ

-422 SLRAVAEGFRPNPAF
+422 SLRAVADGFRPNPAF
-437 DALSVLTELGI
+437 DSLSVLTELGI
-448 GEALVGTLAEKGTPE
+448 GEAVVGTLEEKGTPAM
-463 IVQRVLIAPPQ
+463 VQRVAIAPPQ
-474 SRIGPLSEAERAALI
+474 SRIGPLNDAERAELLRT
-489 ASSPLQGRYD
+489 SPQAGRYD
-499 KPIDR
+499 RPVDR

-509 VLMGRKGLAP
+509 LLMARTAQTQ
-519 DPDAAPAKPAA
+519 AEAPAGKPTKSTQA
-530 EEPGF
+530 EEGGLGGMAGELLGSLAS
-535 TDQVGDFLGTA
+535 QVMKTA
-546 AAQALKSAMRQA
+546 VRQA
-558 ANQLGRQLVR
+558 ANQIGRQLVR

-576 GKKR
+576 GSRRR

>member
-1 MFRLEGVG
+1 M
-9 GGKPNFMAQA
+9 
-19 QVFVHGLGG
+19 
-28 ALRSYCPG
+28 
-36 RAFIKARQVGNV
+36 
-48 VKKLIFPFSP
+48 
-58 QGITDAD
+58 
-65 SCAVQV
+65 
-71 FVSTAPDQ
+71 STSDQ
-79 RLTMGDQMPDSLQL
+79 LL
-93 VLGADLAA
+93 LGATNDGRPLG
-101 QPIAQAMRL
+101 QLLRL

-125 TVTLQRMAEAFSDA
+125 TVTLQRLAEAFSDA

-154 LGATGNPQGKIAE
+154 LAAAGSPQGKIAE
-167 RIAAMPWLNHKPQ
+167 RIAGMPWLGHQPK
-180 AYPVTLWDIHGQ
+180 AYPVTLWDVAGQ

-208 LGSLLE
+208 LGALLE
-214 LTDSQQSALYAAF
+214 LTDSQQAALYAAF

-246 LNHLRDNPELLGDD
+246 LNHLKEHPELLGEDS
-260 AALMTT
+260 ALFTST
-266 GSSQALLR
+266 SSQALLR

-295 EDILQPT
+295 EDILRPG
-302 ADGRGR
+302 ADGRGA

-360 LFAGTPKALQER
+360 LFADTPKALQER

-386 VYFVTQSPGDLPD
+386 VFFVTQSPADLPD
-399 DVLAQLGLRIQ
+399 AVLAQLGLRIQ

-422 SLRAVAEGFRPNPAF
+422 ALRAVADGFRPNPAF
-437 DALSVLTELGI
+437 DSLTVLTELGI
-448 GEALVGTLAEKGTPE
+448 GEALVGTLEDKGTPAM
-463 IVQRVLIAPPQ
+463 VQRVAIAPPQ
-474 SRIGPLSEAERAALI
+474 SRIGPLSEAERQALLRQS
-489 ASSPLQGRYD
+489 ALQGRYE
-499 KPIDR
+499 KAIDR

-509 VLMGRKGLAP
+509 LLTARAQQGEAQQTQ
-519 DPDAAPAKPAA
+519 PAGA
-530 EEPGF
+530 GS
-535 TDQVGDFLGTA
+535 DLGTMA
-546 AAQALKSAMRQA
+546 GELLGGFAGQVMKTAMRQA

-568 GLMGSLLG
+568 GVLGSLLG
-576 GKKR
+576 GKRR

>member
-1 MFRLEGVG
+1 
-9 GGKPNFMAQA
+9 
-19 QVFVHGLGG
+19 
-28 ALRSYCPG
+28 
-36 RAFIKARQVGNV
+36 
-48 VKKLIFPFSP
+48 
-58 QGITDAD
+58 
-65 SCAVQV
+65 
-71 FVSTAPDQ
+71 
-79 RLTMGDQMPDSLQL
+79 MPVANQF
-93 VLGADLAA
+93 VLGADPCG
-101 QPIAQAMRL
+101 QPVAQALRL

-125 TVTLQRMAEAFSDA
+125 TVTLQRLVEAFSDA

-154 LGATGNPQGKIAE
+154 LGAVGNPQGKVAE
-167 RIAAMPWLNHKPQ
+167 RIAGMPWLNHRPQ
-180 AYPVTLWDIHGQ
+180 AYPLTLWDIHGR

-208 LGSLLE
+208 LSNLLE
-214 LTDSQQSALYAAF
+214 LTDSQQAALYATF
-227 KVADRE
+227 QVADRE

-246 LNHLRDNPELLGDD
+246 LNHLKDHPELLGED
-260 AALMTT
+260 AALFTG

-295 EDILQPT
+295 EDILQPD

-319 EAPKVYATFLL
+319 EAPKVFATFLL

-344 DADKPLLA
+344 DADKPVLA

-360 LFAGTPKALQER
+360 LFADTPKALQER

-386 VYFVTQSPGDLPD
+386 VYFVTQSPSDLPD

-422 SLRAVAEGFRPNPAF
+422 SLRAVADGFRANPAF
-437 DALSVLTELGI
+437 DTLTVLTELGI
-448 GEALVGTLAEKGTPE
+448 GEALVSTMEEKGTPAM
-463 IVQRVLIAPPQ
+463 VQRVAIAPPQ
-474 SRIGPLSEAERAALI
+474 SRIGPLGEAERAALI
-489 ASSPLQGRYD
+489 RQSPQAGHYD

-509 VLMGRKGLAP
+509 LLTAR
-519 DPDAAPAKPAA
+519 AASAA
-530 EEPGF
+530 EPTTQGQSSASEG
-535 TDQVGDFLGTA
+535 GLGGMADDLLGSLAGQMMKTVV
-546 AAQALKSAMRQA
+546 RQA

-576 GKKR
+576 GKRR